1 LPLNAQ
7 HRTLPSMNEYDYFKL
22 KDRVALVTGASAGLG
37 KHFAET
43 LAAAGCVVG
52 LAARRTEKLVSVAET
67 IEECGGTA
75 IVLKMD
81 VTDAETVE
89 AGLTRLTEAAD
100 LPTILVNNAGT
111 AAPSSF
117 LDATPEE
124 TADVFALNQTAPW
137 QVTQA
142 VCRRLVAAKT
152 AGSIINIA
160 SITGLR
166 TIGGAAS
173 YVVSKAALV
182 QMTKVLALE
191 LARHD
196 IRVNAIA
203 PGYFETDLNRDFLN
217 SEAGQKIIRRVP
229 MRRSG
234 TMEDLDG
241 TVLLLASER
250 SKFMTGSII
259 PVDGGHLV
267 SGL

>member
-1 LPLNAQ
+1 
-7 HRTLPSMNEYDYFKL
+7 MNEYGYFGL
-22 KDRVALVTGASAGLG
+22 EGRVALITGASSGLG

-43 LAAAGCVVG
+43 LAAAGCIVG
-52 LAARRTEKLVSVAET
+52 LAARRAARLRAVADG
-67 IEECGGTA
+67 IEANGGTA
-75 IVLKMD
+75 VVLEMD
-81 VTDAETVE
+81 VTDPESVE
-89 AGLTRLTEAAD
+89 AGLNRLTEIAGA
-100 LPTILVNNAGT
+100 PTILVNNAGT
-111 AAPSSF
+111 AAPASF
-117 LDATPEE
+117 LDAEPDE
-124 TADVFALNQTAPW
+124 TAQVFALNQSAPW
-137 QVTQA
+137 QVAQS
-142 VCRRLVAAKT
+142 VCRRLVAAKLGGT
-152 AGSIINIA
+152 IINIA

-166 TIGGAAS
+166 TLGGAAS

-203 PGYFETDLNRDFLN
+203 PGYFATDLNREFLE

-234 TMEDLDG
+234 DMADLDG
-241 TVLLLASER
+241 ALLLLASER
-250 SKFMTGSII
+250 SRFMTGSII

>member
-1 LPLNAQ
+1 
-7 HRTLPSMNEYDYFKL
+7 MNEYGYFDL
-22 KDRVALVTGASAGLG
+22 QNQIALITGASSGLG

-52 LAARRTEKLVSVAET
+52 LAARRGDKLRVVAEK
-67 IEECGGTA
+67 IEADGGTA
-75 IVLKMD
+75 IVLEMD
-81 VTDAETVE
+81 VTDAASVE
-89 AGLTRLTEAAD
+89 AGLDRLSEIAGT
-100 LPTILVNNAGT
+100 PTILVNNAGT
-111 AAPSSF
+111 AAPASF
-117 LDATPEE
+117 LDATLEE
-124 TADVFALNQTAPW
+124 TEHVFALNQTAPW
-137 QVTQA
+137 QVTQSL
-142 VCRRLVAAKT
+142 CRRLVEKKVGGT
-152 AGSIINIA
+152 VINIA

-166 TIGGAAS
+166 TLGGAAS

-203 PGYFETDLNRDFLN
+203 PGYFATDLNRGFLE

-229 MRRSG
+229 MQRSG
-234 TMEDLDG
+234 NLEDLDG
-241 TVLLLASER
+241 ALLLLASER
-250 SKFMTGSII
+250 SRFMTGSII

>member
-1 LPLNAQ
+1 M
-7 HRTLPSMNEYDYFKL
+7 SEYDYFRL
-22 KDRVALVTGASAGLG
+22 KGHTALITGASSGLG

-43 LAAAGCVVG
+43 LAAAGCIVG
-52 LAARRTEKLVSVAET
+52 LAARRTEKLVELAGH
-67 IEECGGTA
+67 IEAQGGTA
-75 IVLKMD
+75 IVLQMD
-81 VTDAETVE
+81 VTDIETVN
-89 AGLTRLTEAAD
+89 AGITRLTEVAG

-111 AAPSSF
+111 AAPASF
-117 LDATPEE
+117 LDATPEQ

-137 QVTQA
+137 QVSQSL
-142 VCRRLVAAKT
+142 CRRLVDAKT
-152 AGSIINIA
+152 SGSIINIA

-203 PGYFETDLNRDFLN
+203 PGYFETDLNRDFLQ

-234 TMEDLDG
+234 SMEDLDG
-241 TVLLLASER
+241 ALLLLASER
-250 SKFMTGSII
+250 SRFMIGTVI